1 MTSTSE
7 NTPLAKQK
15 RGARLSEGSHMPSRS
30 SAPLP
35 ENTPLAKQKRG
46 ARLRMLFLVV
56 LLVVVL
62 VASACIGQFSVS
74 VPDLFKVLTGQ
85 ASAVSGQVATILT
98 EVRLPRVIL
107 CAFIGAALSIAGAAY
122 QGLFQNPMCS
132 QDVLGAS
139 SGASFGA
146 ALAILLGLT
155 GAGISSFAFIFG
167 LLAVAIATGVSQ
179 ISKTNRILALILS
192 GMVVSS
198 LFSSGVS
205 AIKLVA
211 DTDQVLPAITYWLM
225 GSLTGIRSSDVLPTA
240 GLLVLASAPIWFLR
254 WRINLLATG
263 EDEAKSLGVNT
274 TLVRLIIICA
284 ATFLTA
290 TCVSVSGLIGWVGLV
305 IPHFVRLFLGND
317 YRKVIPAS
325 MLMGASFL
333 LVVDDLARMLTT
345 SEIPI
350 GILTSFVGAPV
361 FLLLIKR
368 GGASRGRKS

>member
-1 MTSTSE
+1 MPLKRNNNISYGNLHIARMKRAST
-7 NTPLAKQK
+7 LKFVF
-15 RGARLSEGSHMPSRS
+15 LS
-30 SAPLP
+30 
-35 ENTPLAKQKRG
+35 T
-46 ARLRMLFLVV
+46 
-56 LLVVVL
+56 LLVLIFVF
-62 VASACIGQFSVS
+62 SACIGQYSVS
-74 VPDLFKVLTGQ
+74 LDELLSVIVGN
-85 ASAVSGQVATILT
+85 AGSVSGSIGTLLV

-107 CAFIGAALSIAGAAY
+107 CAFIGAALSIAGVAY

-146 ALAILLGLT
+146 AFAILIGLT
-155 GAGISSFAFIFG
+155 GAGVSAFAFAFG
-167 LLAVAIATGVSQ
+167 IMAVAIATGVSQ
-179 ISKTNRILALILS
+179 ISRTNRILALILS

-225 GSLTGIRSSDVLPTA
+225 GSLTSVRSSDVLPTTA
-240 GLLVLASAPIWFLR
+240 LLVCASLPIWLLR

-263 EDEAKSLGVNT
+263 EDEARSLGVNT
-274 TLVRLIIICA
+274 HTTRLIVISC

-305 IPHFVRLFLGND
+305 IPHFVRMFIGND

-333 LVVDDLARMLTT
+333 LVVDDLARMLAT

-350 GILTSFVGAPV
+350 GFLTSFVGAPV
-361 FLLLIKR
+361 FLILIKR
-368 GGASRGRKS
+368 GGLSRGANA

>member
-1 MTSTSE
+1 MTAAKAHNE
-7 NTPLAKQK
+7 EVQKQK
-15 RGARLSEGSHMPSRS
+15 RSHFLRI
-30 SAPLP
+30 AF
-35 ENTPLAKQKRG
+35 LAILL
-46 ARLRMLFLVV
+46 AVV
-56 LLVVVL
+56 FVVSV
-62 VASACIGQFSVS
+62 CIGTFSVS
-74 VPDLFKVLTGQ
+74 PADLVSVVFLKDS
-85 ASAVSGQVATILT
+85 SAVSPAVWTLVN
-98 EVRLPRVIL
+98 EVRLPRVVL
-107 CAFIGAALSIAGAAY
+107 CMFIGAALSIAGGAY

-146 ALAILLGLT
+146 ALAILVGLS
-155 GAGISSFAFIFG
+155 GAFVSIFAFTFG
-167 LLAVAIATGVSQ
+167 LIAVAIATGVSQ

-211 DTDQVLPAITYWLM
+211 DTEEVLPAITYWLM
-225 GSLTGIRSSDVLPTA
+225 GSLTGVRSSDVLPTIA
-240 GLLVLASAPIWFLR
+240 LLVAASAPIYLLR

-263 EDEAKSLGVNT
+263 EDEAKSMGINT
-274 TLVRLIIICA
+274 TAIRLIVICC

-305 IPHFVRLFLGND
+305 IPHFCRLFVGND
-317 YRKVIPAS
+317 YRRVIPAS
-325 MLMGASFL
+325 ILMGASFL
-333 LVVDDLARMLTT
+333 LVVDDLARMLTV

-368 GGASRGRKS
+368 GGSSRVSSR